1 MQPLVHTMHLY
12 LMQYFST
19 FSHLCSSSGGALL
32 ILYSLP
38 LLKFPRLALSFTLY
52 RGAVHAEAKKNILIS
67 VKLTSL
73 YVALAKN
80 MHISYFLDVMT
91 NIYLNIK
98 RFDANS

>member
-1 MQPLVHTMHLY
+1 
-12 LMQYFST
+12 MQYFST

-52 RGAVHAEAKKNILIS
+52 RGGAVHAEAKKNILIS

-73 YVALAKN
+73 YAALAKN

-91 NIYLNIK
+91 KLK
-98 RFDANS
+98 F

>member
-1 MQPLVHTMHLY
+1 
-12 LMQYFST
+12 MQYFST
-19 FSHLCSSSGGALL
+19 FSLLCSSSGALL

-67 VKLTSL
+67 VKLTFL
-73 YVALAKN
+73 YVVLDKN

-91 NIYLNIK
+91 K
-98 RFDANS
+98 FKF

>member
-1 MQPLVHTMHLY
+1 
-12 LMQYFST
+12 MQYFST

-32 ILYSLP
+32 ILYSLPLP

-73 YVALAKN
+73 YVVLDKN

-91 NIYLNIK
+91 K
-98 RFDANS
+98 FEF

>member
-19 FSHLCSSSGGALL
+19 FSHLSSSSSGGALL

-80 MHISYFLDVMT
+80 MHISYVLDVMT
-91 NIYLNIK
+91 NI
-98 RFDANS
+98 